1 MNRWTAHLGQFEGEQ
16 LNNAAGLP
24 SLSCRDHSRLHQVQG
39 AALLIDEN
47 LTTLEV
53 SGVENVP

>member
-1 MNRWTAHLGQFEGEQ
+1 MQQDFPLSRVGITA
-16 LNNAAGLP
+16 N
-24 SLSCRDHSRLHQVQG
+24 RLHQVQG

-53 SGVENVP
+53 NGVENVP